1 MESDGEKVVSEV
13 IDIMD
18 QHGISISDLIKLTGK
33 RNSVL
38 LQLND
43 MSYEKFMRVYKKIE
57 DGDYQQTDKGKLL
70 EELMYSVFA
79 EGYSTI
85 WNCRNNCRTSTNEI
99 DIQLDWTENARMA
112 QLNTAFP
119 CFGESF
125 LCECKN
131 YGGAVNVT
139 YVGKFFSL
147 LKVTG
152 SSMGILI
159 SWEGVTGKG
168 PWSASKG
175 LIKKIALKE
184 DIYII
189 AIDKEDLREIY
200 DRKNNIFS
208 LIYDKYIALKNEID
222 YSTYI
227 KRHENEEKFEQEST
241 ETA

>member
-1 MESDGEKVVSEV
+1 MESDEKKVVSEV
-13 IDIMD
+13 IDIMN

-33 RNSVL
+33 RNSAL
-38 LQLND
+38 FQLND
-43 MSYEKFMRVYKKIE
+43 MSYEKFTDLYKKIV
-57 DGDYQQTDKGKLL
+57 DGDYQQTAKGKLL
-70 EELMYSVFA
+70 EELMYSVFT
-79 EGYSTI
+79 EGYSTV
-85 WNCRNNCRTSTNEI
+85 WNCRKNCRTSTNEI
-99 DIQLDWTENARMA
+99 DIQLDWTENARLA

-139 YVGKFFSL
+139 YVGKFYSL

-152 SSMGILI
+152 SSIGILI
-159 SWEGVTGKG
+159 SWEGITGRG
-168 PWSASKG
+168 SWSDSKG

-184 DIYII
+184 RIYII
-189 AIDKEDLREIY
+189 VIDKEDLKEIY
-200 DRKNNIFS
+200 NKKNNIFS

-227 KRHENEEKFEQEST
+227 KRHENEEKFMQEST
-241 ETA
+241 ETT